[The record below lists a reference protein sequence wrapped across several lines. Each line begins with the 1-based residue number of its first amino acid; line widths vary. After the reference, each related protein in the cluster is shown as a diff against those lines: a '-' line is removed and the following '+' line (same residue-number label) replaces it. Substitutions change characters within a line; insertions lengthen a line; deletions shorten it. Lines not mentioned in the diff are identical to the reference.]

1 MEGTTTFFPEEVS
14 LMKSLKMRK
23 SNPHFVVCFNRW
35 FVPLMC
41 FVLFFSCQDDLD
53 EEDLRALITDTWY
66 SESVLE
72 TTPPLIYRNETTYL
86 EDGTF
91 TRTTKVLDA
100 SRNVL
105 GYVSLHE
112 GSYRIDAD
120 TLIAFDTDYYGL
132 NNASSYLDLDE
143 LQFETNFEIESKTRI
158 SFNAYYS
165 SLTLNVICPLYSSAL
180 CIDKITMERV
190 RIK

>member
-1 MEGTTTFFPEEVS
+1 MC
-14 LMKSLKMRK
+14 K
-23 SNPHFVVCFNRW
+23 SNPHFVVCFSRW
-35 FVPLMC
+35 FVLLMC
-41 FVLFFSCQDDLD
+41 SVLFFSCQQELD
-53 EEDLRALITDTWY
+53 EEDLRALIKGTWY

-86 EDGTF
+86 EDDTF

-100 SRNVL
+100 SRSVL
-105 GYVSLHE
+105 GYVSFHE

-120 TLIAFDTDYYGL
+120 TLITFDTDYYGL

-158 SFNAYYS
+158 SFNVYYS
-165 SLTLNVICPLYSSAL
+165 SLTMKVICPLYSSAL
-180 CIDKITMERV
+180 CVDKITMERM